1 MKIVVYAICKNERP
15 FADRWMASMSEADEV
30 CVLDTG
36 STDGTPQRLEELG
49 AKVSVQVITPWRFD
63 VARNQSLELVPED
76 ADLCVCTD
84 LDEVFQ
90 PGWREKVEA
99 AWAPGVD
106 RLLYRYVWNF
116 LPDGREGMVFWYDKI
131 HRRKGCRW
139 VNPVHEV
146 LQFDGGAPQARYVEG
161 VCLEHHADRS
171 KSRGQ
176 YLPLLELAVEE
187 DPNNDR
193 NVHYLGREYFFYRRW
208 EESIAIIDGYTG
220 TLYLEP
226 DGEVRKEYEIRRKA
240 DLVEREELLKLKDEK
255 DITLDGHE
263 MGIYANIGSL
273 DDLNSALYYG
283 ARGIGLLRS
292 EFQYLGRDSYPGEEE
307 LFQAYKKAAQTM
319 GDRLVVIRTADL
331 GADKQASYLEIPE
344 ETNPLMG
351 NRGIRFCL
359 DRENLFR
366 TQIRAIYRASWYGN
380 LGMMYPMICSEE
392 EMEDIEKIVSQVKE
406 ELTREGIPYKEIKT
420 GIMMETPAAVMI
432 ASELARRVDFLGIGT
447 NDLTQYTLAMDR
459 QNPFLRRKYNDHHP
473 AILRMIQMIVKAG
486 HEENCKV
493 CLCGEL
499 AADTRLTET
508 FLRMGMD
515 SLSVVP
521 ACILP
526 VRKALHNARLTDE

>member
-208 EESIAIIDGYTG
+208 EESIAMLKRHLAPE
-220 TLYLEP
+220 TLERLLRNELLSESKEEEKSSQFP
-226 DGEVRKEYEIRRKA
+226 LLSQLFGGNRKE
-240 DLVEREELLKLKDEK
+240 
-255 DITLDGHE
+255 
-263 MGIYANIGSL
+263 
-273 DDLNSALYYG
+273 
-283 ARGIGLLRS
+283 
-292 EFQYLGRDSYPGEEE
+292 
-307 LFQAYKKAAQTM
+307 
-319 GDRLVVIRTADL
+319 GDR
-331 GADKQASYLEIPE
+331 S
-344 ETNPLMG
+344 
-351 NRGIRFCL
+351 
-359 DRENLFR
+359 
-366 TQIRAIYRASWYGN
+366 
-380 LGMMYPMICSEE
+380 
-392 EMEDIEKIVSQVKE
+392 
-406 ELTREGIPYKEIKT
+406 
-420 GIMMETPAAVMI
+420 
-432 ASELARRVDFLGIGT
+432 
-447 NDLTQYTLAMDR
+447 
-459 QNPFLRRKYNDHHP
+459 
-473 AILRMIQMIVKAG
+473 
-486 HEENCKV
+486 
-493 CLCGEL
+493 
-499 AADTRLTET
+499 
-508 FLRMGMD
+508 
-515 SLSVVP
+515 
-521 ACILP
+521 
-526 VRKALHNARLTDE
+526 

>member
-208 EESIAIIDGYTG
+208 EESIAMLKRHLALPTATFALEMAGEAERWIFRAVGEAPHLREPWLDLADLAYHQKDWHGVLWATGRALAITQRPRTYISEAASWGEHPWDLASLGYFYTG
-220 TLYLEP
+220 QYEKALEAA
-226 DGEVRKEYEIRRKA
+226 RKA
-240 DLVEREELLKLKDEK
+240 RDLAPDNPRIQKNLQLIEGKL
-255 DITLDGHE
+255 
-263 MGIYANIGSL
+263 A
-273 DDLNSALYYG
+273 
-283 ARGIGLLRS
+283 
-292 EFQYLGRDSYPGEEE
+292 
-307 LFQAYKKAAQTM
+307 
-319 GDRLVVIRTADL
+319 
-331 GADKQASYLEIPE
+331 
-344 ETNPLMG
+344 
-351 NRGIRFCL
+351 
-359 DRENLFR
+359 
-366 TQIRAIYRASWYGN
+366 
-380 LGMMYPMICSEE
+380 
-392 EMEDIEKIVSQVKE
+392 
-406 ELTREGIPYKEIKT
+406 
-420 GIMMETPAAVMI
+420 PA
-432 ASELARRVDFLGIGT
+432 
-447 NDLTQYTLAMDR
+447 
-459 QNPFLRRKYNDHHP
+459 
-473 AILRMIQMIVKAG
+473 
-486 HEENCKV
+486 
-493 CLCGEL
+493 
-499 AADTRLTET
+499 
-508 FLRMGMD
+508 
-515 SLSVVP
+515 
-521 ACILP
+521 
-526 VRKALHNARLTDE
+526 

>member
-208 EESIAIIDGYTG
+208 EESIAMLKRHLALPTATWVDERCASMRLLAKDYFALEMAGEAERWIFRAVGEAPHLREPWLDLADLAYHQKDWHGVLWATGRALAITQRPRTYISEAASWGEHPWDLASLGYFYTG
-220 TLYLEP
+220 QYEKALEAA
-226 DGEVRKEYEIRRKA
+226 RKA
-240 DLVEREELLKLKDEK
+240 RDLAPDNPRIQKNLQLIEGKL
-255 DITLDGHE
+255 
-263 MGIYANIGSL
+263 A
-273 DDLNSALYYG
+273 
-283 ARGIGLLRS
+283 
-292 EFQYLGRDSYPGEEE
+292 
-307 LFQAYKKAAQTM
+307 
-319 GDRLVVIRTADL
+319 
-331 GADKQASYLEIPE
+331 
-344 ETNPLMG
+344 
-351 NRGIRFCL
+351 
-359 DRENLFR
+359 
-366 TQIRAIYRASWYGN
+366 
-380 LGMMYPMICSEE
+380 
-392 EMEDIEKIVSQVKE
+392 
-406 ELTREGIPYKEIKT
+406 
-420 GIMMETPAAVMI
+420 PA
-432 ASELARRVDFLGIGT
+432 
-447 NDLTQYTLAMDR
+447 
-459 QNPFLRRKYNDHHP
+459 
-473 AILRMIQMIVKAG
+473 
-486 HEENCKV
+486 
-493 CLCGEL
+493 
-499 AADTRLTET
+499 
-508 FLRMGMD
+508 
-515 SLSVVP
+515 
-521 ACILP
+521 
-526 VRKALHNARLTDE
+526 

>member
-193 NVHYLGREYFFYRRW
+193 NVHYLGREYFSTGGGRRALPC
-208 EESIAIIDGYTG
+208 SS
-220 TLYLEP
+220 
-226 DGEVRKEYEIRRKA
+226 
-240 DLVEREELLKLKDEK
+240 
-255 DITLDGHE
+255 
-263 MGIYANIGSL
+263 GIWPC
-273 DDLNSALYYG
+273 
-283 ARGIGLLRS
+283 R
-292 EFQYLGRDSYPGEEE
+292 QPLGRMNGVPPCACWRRIICPGDGGRGGTVD
-307 LFQAYKKAAQTM
+307 FPGGWRGTPSP
-319 GDRLVVIRTADL
+319 
-331 GADKQASYLEIPE
+331 GALAGPGGPGLPPK
-344 ETNPLMG
+344 G
-351 NRGIRFCL
+351 
-359 DRENLFR
+359 
-366 TQIRAIYRASWYGN
+366 
-380 LGMMYPMICSEE
+380 
-392 EMEDIEKIVSQVKE
+392 
-406 ELTREGIPYKEIKT
+406 
-420 GIMMETPAAVMI
+420 
-432 ASELARRVDFLGIGT
+432 LARCALGHRPG
-447 NDLTQYTLAMDR
+447 
-459 QNPFLRRKYNDHHP
+459 PGHHP
-473 AILRMIQMIVKAG
+473 AAP
-486 HEENCKV
+486 N
-493 CLCGEL
+493 
-499 AADTRLTET
+499 
-508 FLRMGMD
+508 
-515 SLSVVP
+515 
-521 ACILP
+521 
-526 VRKALHNARLTDE
+526 LHQ

>member
-208 EESIAIIDGYTG
+208 EESIAMLKRHLALPTATWADERCASMRLLAKDYFALEMAGEAERWIFRAVGEAPHLREPNWTWRTWPTTKRTG
-220 TLYLEP
+220 TVCFGPQAGPWPSPSGPEP
-226 DGEVRKEYEIRRKA
+226 TSVRRPPGGGIPGTWPAWGTFTRAVRKGAGGGPE
-240 DLVEREELLKLKDEK
+240 
-255 DITLDGHE
+255 
-263 MGIYANIGSL
+263 
-273 DDLNSALYYG
+273 SAGPG
-283 ARGIGLLRS
+283 AG
-292 EFQYLGRDSYPGEEE
+292 
-307 LFQAYKKAAQTM
+307 
-319 GDRLVVIRTADL
+319 
-331 GADKQASYLEIPE
+331 
-344 ETNPLMG
+344 
-351 NRGIRFCL
+351 
-359 DRENLFR
+359 
-366 TQIRAIYRASWYGN
+366 
-380 LGMMYPMICSEE
+380 
-392 EMEDIEKIVSQVKE
+392 
-406 ELTREGIPYKEIKT
+406 
-420 GIMMETPAAVMI
+420 
-432 ASELARRVDFLGIGT
+432 
-447 NDLTQYTLAMDR
+447 
-459 QNPFLRRKYNDHHP
+459 
-473 AILRMIQMIVKAG
+473 
-486 HEENCKV
+486 
-493 CLCGEL
+493 
-499 AADTRLTET
+499 
-508 FLRMGMD
+508 
-515 SLSVVP
+515 
-521 ACILP
+521 
-526 VRKALHNARLTDE
+526 

>member
-63 VARNQSLELVPED
+63 VARNQSLELVPEE

-208 EESIAIIDGYTG
+208 EESIAMLKRHLALPTATWADERCASMRLLAKDYFALEMAGEAERWIFRAVGEAPHLREPWLDLADLAYHQKDWHGVLWATGRALAITQRPRTYISEAASWGEHPWDLASLGYFYTG
-220 TLYLEP
+220 QYEKALEAA
-226 DGEVRKEYEIRRKA
+226 RKA
-240 DLVEREELLKLKDEK
+240 RDLAPDNPRIQKNLQLIEGKL
-255 DITLDGHE
+255 
-263 MGIYANIGSL
+263 A
-273 DDLNSALYYG
+273 
-283 ARGIGLLRS
+283 
-292 EFQYLGRDSYPGEEE
+292 
-307 LFQAYKKAAQTM
+307 
-319 GDRLVVIRTADL
+319 
-331 GADKQASYLEIPE
+331 
-344 ETNPLMG
+344 
-351 NRGIRFCL
+351 
-359 DRENLFR
+359 
-366 TQIRAIYRASWYGN
+366 
-380 LGMMYPMICSEE
+380 
-392 EMEDIEKIVSQVKE
+392 
-406 ELTREGIPYKEIKT
+406 
-420 GIMMETPAAVMI
+420 PA
-432 ASELARRVDFLGIGT
+432 
-447 NDLTQYTLAMDR
+447 
-459 QNPFLRRKYNDHHP
+459 
-473 AILRMIQMIVKAG
+473 
-486 HEENCKV
+486 
-493 CLCGEL
+493 
-499 AADTRLTET
+499 
-508 FLRMGMD
+508 
-515 SLSVVP
+515 
-521 ACILP
+521 
-526 VRKALHNARLTDE
+526 